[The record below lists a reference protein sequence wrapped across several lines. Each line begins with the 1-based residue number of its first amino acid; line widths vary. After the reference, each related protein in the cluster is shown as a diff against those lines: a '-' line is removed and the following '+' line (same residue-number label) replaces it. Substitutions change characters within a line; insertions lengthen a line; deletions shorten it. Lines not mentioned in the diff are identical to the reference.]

1 MVLTVL
7 VVSFSARVDTKNIP
21 QSAYMLRLN
30 YERLR
35 GTRITTKVLWSALN
49 STLSTVCSRSVQ
61 RTTRPAG
68 ATTGETTRNP
78 MLNLKIYLS

>member
-35 GTRITTKVLWSALN
+35 GTRITTKVFWSALN
-49 STLSTVCSRSVQ
+49 SIGLS
-61 RTTRPAG
+61 
-68 ATTGETTRNP
+68 
-78 MLNLKIYLS
+78 NLLFVLGQSSEPQDRLAQLLAKRQGIQC